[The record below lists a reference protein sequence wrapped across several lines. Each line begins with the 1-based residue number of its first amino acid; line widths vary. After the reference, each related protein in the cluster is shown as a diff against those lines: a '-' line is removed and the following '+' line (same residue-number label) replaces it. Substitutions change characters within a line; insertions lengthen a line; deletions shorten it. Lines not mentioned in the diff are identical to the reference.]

1 MLAIL
6 DEWIT
11 HLAVE
16 KNLSE
21 KTVYAYERDM
31 GEFLRFGKISTD
43 KKLLGMKPSM
53 VSAWLSELR
62 RKKISSRS
70 VARKLTSLRMFCRYA
85 ISLKWFEHDPT
96 ANIEFPVNVRR
107 LPKLLNSEE
116 VERLLDQPVGSAHQT
131 GRAGGVGS
139 VGGVGSAY
147 PEGLRDAAML
157 ELLYSTGMRVSE
169 LAGLDIS
176 DLNLSAGYIT
186 VEGKGSKERIIP
198 VGEKGV
204 QKIEAYLKNGRPYY
218 VRISEK
224 TGSGRVSSRLF
235 LSRLGKPLS
244 RQSFWISVKKYAAR
258 AGIRKVVS
266 PHMLRHS
273 FATHL
278 LEGGADLRSVQAMLG
293 HSSLTT
299 TEIYT
304 HVNRERLLKVH
315 SKAHPRG

>member
-1 MLAIL
+1 MMLAIL

-43 KKLLGMKPSM
+43 KKLLGMKPST

-85 ISLKWFEHDPT
+85 ISLKWLEHDPT
-96 ANIEFPVNVRR
+96 ANIEFPVNVGR

-116 VERLLDQPVGSAHQT
+116 VERLLDQPVGLAHSA
-131 GRAGGVGS
+131 GSVGS
-139 VGGVGSAY
+139 VGKAH

-157 ELLYSTGMRVSE
+157 ELLYSTGVRVSE

-204 QKIEAYLKNGRPYY
+204 QKIEVYLENGRPYY
-218 VRISEK
+218 AGKSKK